1 MHLQFARRRGAR
13 FWFEYRADRF
23 SRPPSFQ
30 WLLTFRTRAGIHPLA
45 ALIRLIEECYASRAR
60 PIVWWTN
67 DEGHYIIQ
75 LHVPFLFLFHSNK
88 KAAGMSHNII
98 GNYIDT
104 HTHIH
109 TFWTNGHQ
117 QLLQSISWMLPHL
130 QQPKI
135 GSQQMSRAGLFGN
148 NMLTT

>member
-1 MHLQFARRRGAR
+1 MHLHFSRRRGAS
-13 FWFEYRADRF
+13 FWFEYRAHRF
-23 SRPPSFQ
+23 SRPPSFK
-30 WLLTFRTRAGIHPLA
+30 WVLTFRTWAGIHPLA
-45 ALIRLIEECYASRAR
+45 ALIHLSEKCYASRAL
-60 PIVWWTN
+60 PIVLWTR
-67 DEGHYIIQ
+67 DEGHHIIQ

-109 TFWTNGHQ
+109 TCSTNGHQ
-117 QLLQSISWMLPHL
+117 QLLQSISWMLPHF
-130 QQPKI
+130 QQHKI
-135 GSQQMSRAGLFGN
+135 GPQQMSQAGLFGN